1 MTTGLFWKYT
11 DEAYDDWVE
20 EHVNWMTNNVPTQV
34 SEAFENEI
42 ESLLNDT
49 DRHAF
54 MLYHLLHMSTLDEG
68 DAYRFR
74 EDATEIWNLTI
85 PLMQAFNTMMMGL
98 AASAG
103 DEDTVHAI
111 GLSNALMLRM
121 FVPNTSD
128 DEE

>member
-1 MTTGLFWKYT
+1 
-11 DEAYDDWVE
+11 
-20 EHVNWMTNNVPTQV
+20 
-34 SEAFENEI
+34 
-42 ESLLNDT
+42 
-49 DRHAF
+49 
-54 MLYHLLHMSTLDEG
+54 MLYHLLHMSTLDN
-68 DAYRFR
+68 DDIYKFR

-121 FVPNTSD
+121 FIPAGIGE
-128 DEE
+128 DE

>member
-1 MTTGLFWKYT
+1 
-11 DEAYDDWVE
+11 
-20 EHVNWMTNNVPTQV
+20 
-34 SEAFENEI
+34 
-42 ESLLNDT
+42 
-49 DRHAF
+49 
-54 MLYHLLHMSTLDEG
+54 MSTLDDG

-121 FVPNTSD
+121 FIPNTSD